1 MFNPICHT
9 FVPSKTT
16 ATARHRRRSRP
27 VLERLEDRLVP
38 TVYLGS
44 LQSWMGNLPDAIP
57 LSQMSIPG
65 THDTMTDAFAS
76 SGDLAPFSQTQDR
89 TLQQQL
95 DAGIRYIDIRCGPT
109 YTFTGLNTND
119 LGIYHGL
126 FGTGQ
131 SFDTDV
137 VKVCIQFLQAHPTET
152 IVMSVKNDYTGSGAL
167 GALSDNQFASIFKN
181 AIQLTPT
188 RDWYQSNAVPILGD
202 VRGRIVLLRR
212 FADSAPAPGINATG
226 WSDNATFSI
235 TPDESGDRT
244 TLDVQDQYDP
254 SDVNTKATA
263 IHDMLQRALSST
275 AQATVNDWY
284 INFLSAAY
292 DFNSLKIIPRFWAH
306 GTDGKS
312 GLDDQLQSVLSTMHT
327 GRVGT
332 IVMDFPTRLLI
343 ARVIGENWPYVT
355 VSANALP
362 YGASATAT
370 LHTIDPSQ
378 TVTFNAGGNATFG
391 AVSATHDST
400 GLFTA
405 YTATVTPTAV
415 GNVTISA
422 RIANQPALAPYPT
435 LAVAADRTLVELGA
449 LGDAQYGQ
457 AVTFSARVV
466 NTSGTA
472 AVPTGAVQFMVDGS
486 NFGSP
491 VPVDATG
498 RASLTI
504 PHALSVGTH
513 TVSATFT
520 NSDGHFMGS
529 QSTAHRLHVTPA
541 DVRVTLAGAT
551 VVHGQTAVW
560 TATVA
565 GVRDTLVPPTG
576 SVQFAIDGHSVGAP
590 VPLDPAGQAPIMLGS
605 SLSVGRHTLRATY
618 VNSDGNFVSP
628 RVGVATLTVV
638 ARVPTQIALTSN
650 TLLAI
655 AGQTVTFTA
664 TVTPTLSTAAAL
676 TGTVEFMD
684 GTRKLGTVKLNG
696 GVATSSTAGLH
707 IGKHAIEAIYLG
719 DASFVQSVS
728 KVVTQ
733 WVNVAVPS

>member
-1 MFNPICHT
+1 MFGT
-9 FVPSKTT
+9 FRHKLVPSKTT
-16 ATARHRRRSRP
+16 ATARHRRRRRP

-57 LSQMSIPG
+57 LSQVSIPG

-76 SGDLAPFSQTQDR
+76 SGDLAPFSQTQDM

-152 IVMSVKNDYTGSGAL
+152 IIMSVKNDYTGSGAIN
-167 GALSDNQFASIFKN
+167 ALSDNQFASSFKN
-181 AIQLTPT
+181 AVQLTPT
-188 RDWYQSNAVPILGD
+188 RDWYQANSVPILGD

-235 TPDESGDRT
+235 TPAESGNST

-254 SDVNTKATA
+254 SDVNTKQTA

-275 AQATVNDWY
+275 AQPPQNDWY

-292 DFNSLKIIPRFWAH
+292 DYNTVKIIPRFWAH

-312 GLDDQLQSVLSTMHT
+312 GLDDQLLSVLNTMHT

-332 IVMDFPTRLLI
+332 IVMDFPTRPLI
-343 ARVIGENWPYVT
+343 ARVVGENWPYVT
-355 VSANALP
+355 ASTNSLQ
-362 YGASATAT
+362 YGASATVT
-370 LHTIDPSQ
+370 LHTIDPSE
-378 TVTFNAGGNATFG
+378 TVTFNASDNATFG
-391 AVSATHDST
+391 TVSATHDST
-400 GLFTA
+400 GLFTT
-405 YTATVTPTAV
+405 YSATVTPTAV

-435 LAVAADRTLVELGA
+435 LTVAADQTRVELGA
-449 LGDAQYGQ
+449 PGDAQYGQ
-457 AVTFSARVV
+457 AVTFSARVA
-466 NTSGTA
+466 NTGGTG
-472 AVPTGAVQFMVDGS
+472 AVPTGAVQFVVDGS

-498 RASLTI
+498 RASLAI
-504 PHALSVGTH
+504 PRALSVGTH

-520 NSDGHFMGS
+520 NSNGHFTGS
-529 QSTAHRLHVTPA
+529 HSTAHQFHVSAA

-551 VVHGQTAVW
+551 IARGQTAVG
-560 TATVA
+560 TATLA

-576 SVQFAIDGHSVGAP
+576 SVQFAIDGHNVGAS
-590 VPLDPAGQAPIMLGS
+590 VPLDPAGQASITLGS
-605 SLSVGRHTLRATY
+605 ALSVGRHTLRATY
-618 VNSDGNFVSP
+618 VNSDGNFMSP
-628 RVGVATLTVV
+628 RVGVATLIVI
-638 ARVPTQIALTSN
+638 AKVPTRVTLTSSAP
-650 TLLAI
+650 LAI
-655 AGQTVTFTA
+655 VGQTVSFTA
-664 TVTPTLSTAAAL
+664 TVTPSLSTAAAP
-676 TGTVEFMD
+676 TGMAVFMD
-684 GTRKLGTVKLNG
+684 GTRKLGMVSVNG
-696 GVATSSTAGLH
+696 SVATFSTAGLR
-707 IGKHAIEAIYLG
+707 IGKHTIEAIYLG
-719 DASFVQSVS
+719 NASFVQSPWQVL
-728 KVVTQ
+728 TQ
-733 WVNVAVPS
+733 WVNAMVPS